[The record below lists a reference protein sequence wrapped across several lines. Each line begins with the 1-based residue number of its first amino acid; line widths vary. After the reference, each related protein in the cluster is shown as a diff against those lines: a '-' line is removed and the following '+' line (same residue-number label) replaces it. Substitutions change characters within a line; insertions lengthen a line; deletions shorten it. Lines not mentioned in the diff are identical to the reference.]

1 MSLTTL
7 SATMQSDSTTAA
19 LNSAAGWTIDAGNMF
34 VIVFSDY
41 VNIESIVMQGAVSGD
56 YISDAQFAYGDDVYS
71 TAEDVRVALRDG
83 DIIYTHRLAQNHT
96 SSSFC
101 FNKKG
106 IGKITFSCRV
116 PMHTYMYE
124 CITYYSS

>member
-96 SSSFC
+96 SSSFL
-101 FNKKG
+101 
-106 IGKITFSCRV
+106 
-116 PMHTYMYE
+116 
-124 CITYYSS
+124 